1 MNDLSPRRTDKFRA
15 YRARKRAAG
24 LREIRMW
31 VPDVSKPGFA
41 REAERQ
47 ANLLRG
53 SPGESEIL
61 KELGELIDDS
71 WKDLD

>member
-1 MNDLSPRRTDKFRA
+1 MNDLSPKSTDKFRA

-31 VPDVSKPGFA
+31 VPDVHAPGFA
-41 REAERQ
+41 QEAERQ
-47 ANLLRG
+47 AGLLRG
-53 SPGESEIL
+53 SSGECEIL